1 MNYGHFRVWMDGS
14 RVSKFR
20 VGTLFRYHLERISIG
35 DKSRSLCRGR
45 ERVMLMSHLQ
55 NAGQNYRTN
64 KFIHCEIYLGRLVS
78 SVSTLSMW
86 AGILT
91 IWESFSG
98 RGIFFSLCHIVF
110 RATVKLVLPTRGLE
124 MVLSLE

>member
-1 MNYGHFRVWMDGS
+1 VLRLTVCENFWLSLNCGHFRVWMDGN

-35 DKSRSLCRGR
+35 DKSRSLCRGS
-45 ERVMLMSHLQ
+45 EGVMLMSHLQ

-64 KFIHCEIYLGRLVS
+64 KCIHCEIYLGRLVS

-98 RGIFFSLCHIVF
+98 RGIFF
-110 RATVKLVLPTRGLE
+110 
-124 MVLSLE
+124 LSVV